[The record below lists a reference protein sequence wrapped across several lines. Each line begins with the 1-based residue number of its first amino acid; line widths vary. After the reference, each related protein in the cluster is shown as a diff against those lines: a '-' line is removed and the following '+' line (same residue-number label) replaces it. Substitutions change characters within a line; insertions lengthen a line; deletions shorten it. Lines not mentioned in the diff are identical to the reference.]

1 MIKSG
6 IGSIVFTL
14 AVFLSGCIGDYD
26 VSFDR
31 GPLQIGCRQAFE
43 KMTSEIDSPSKEED
57 EIKRETNFRFG
68 FPWWMNVE
76 QKAKQKDT
84 TVNGMILSPLL
95 DVDSGTLNGVA
106 VSPIF
111 AYGGTIHGLVIAPVG
126 TMNREIDGVS
136 ISCLNWSLDEAWVQA
151 GLMNLTGFLGPA
163 GKSYAQIGVINEG
176 GGAFQM
182 GLLNSNLLVS
192 HERQFGVQFSAI
204 NTVTAD
210 KFTGPLDDFFGWQT
224 GLINFAPGGV
234 QIGLLNRNDKGWLW
248 KWSPLIN
255 FSSQK

>member
-6 IGSIVFTL
+6 IGSIVFAL
-14 AVFLSGCIGDYD
+14 AVFLTGCIGDYD

-31 GPLQIGCRQAFE
+31 GPLQIGCRQTFE
-43 KMTSEIDSPSKEED
+43 KSLSEIDSPSKED
-57 EIKRETNFRFG
+57 EMKRETNFRFG
-68 FPWWMNVE
+68 FPWWVNVDK
-76 QKAKQKDT
+76 KAEKKDT

-136 ISCLNWSLDEAWVQA
+136 ISCLNWSSDEAWVQA

-182 GLLNSNLLVS
+182 GLLNSNLLVN
-192 HERQFGVQFSAI
+192 HERQFAVQFSAI
-204 NTVTAD
+204 NTVTPD
-210 KFTGPLDDFFGWQT
+210 KFTGSLDNFFGWQT

-255 FSSQK
+255 FSSEK